1 MNKILTFF
9 LFLIFLTKAST
20 GQTIVTFKSLG
31 YDDDVV
37 GGVSGSSAYF
47 VKIDPTVQIEG
58 SKLVLFI
65 EPSQV
70 LLRSHSYLNIMIG
83 DKPVYSTHLA
93 GDSIIRYTILL
104 NKNSLT
110 EDKKFL
116 KIGIRTLLNVSDD
129 KCKDVDNPAMWVKVK
144 GTSYLSL
151 IKTTSNFFNNVNIS
165 NCFDTKRAIV
175 YPVNPSLIDLKAV
188 GWVYARLKKTQ
199 LKTINVYQADH
210 VPDSLTNYVVVGGW
224 STLSEAQRQ
233 LIKVKPED
241 GQGLLYLRKD
251 VVMRPDTAT
260 REVPSRNNDITFAKT
275 VSIRPVPSEI
285 LFVTG
290 ANDEGYNN
298 TITTLANNNV
308 LNSSFGDF
316 LVINKAENTGVKTID
331 ESKSRLTLKD
341 MGGLTSFLTGIG
353 SLKNTYNF
361 KNSDFAFT
369 PKEIEIKIVGNY
381 ANLNANDRGFFNIY
395 LNGILISSE
404 KLDQSGNLNA
414 SALINR
420 YELQKF
426 NTLETEFR
434 LYPGNGNCENS
445 FTNYFAEVN
454 ITKSYLQTKIPFI
467 ANNLSFYQYP
477 EAFNTGKT
485 TIVLSRRTARYTAA
499 TVGEIIYELNNNLH
513 ADNFPDFVYSDQLDK
528 SILKKNNIIAL
539 LEKDDPIMSE
549 FPDAPIKFN
558 RSFRLY
564 NNENNKVVY
573 ELNDTVS
580 NGLAQIFYGR
590 GNNGTLIITGTG
602 RDLDKAFLS
611 AAKSIT
617 DQLST
622 LSSNICI
629 SDEFNKYLF
638 NISKDS
644 DNLEYT
650 DAKGSFAQFWESYNL
665 YILLVILV
673 LILISF
679 LYVRSRVQK
688 SQESFND

>member
-1 MNKILTFF
+1 MNKFLTFV
-9 LFLIFLTKAST
+9 LLLIFFAKGVN
-20 GQTIVTFKSLG
+20 GQSVVSFKSLG
-31 YDDDVV
+31 FDDDVIA
-37 GGVSGSSAYF
+37 GVSGSSAYF
-47 VKIDPTVQIEG
+47 IKIDPTVQIEG
-58 SKLVLFI
+58 SKLVLLI

-70 LLRSHSYLNIMIG
+70 LVKSQSYLNILIG
-83 DKPVYSTHLA
+83 DKPVYSTHLS
-93 GDSIIRYTILL
+93 GDSIMRYTINLT
-104 NKNSLT
+104 KNSLT
-110 EDKKFL
+110 EDHKFL
-116 KIGIRTLLNVSDD
+116 KVQIRTLLNISDD
-129 KCKDVDNPAMWVKVK
+129 KCKDIDNPAMWVKVK

-175 YPVNPSLIDLKAV
+175 YPANPTLMDLKAV

-199 LKTINVYQADH
+199 IKQIQVYPSDH
-210 VPDSLTNYVVVGGW
+210 VPDSLRNYVIVGNW
-224 STLSEAQRQ
+224 ASIPEAKKQ
-233 LIKVKPED
+233 LLKFSPEE
-241 GQGLLYLRKD
+241 GQGLLYLRKT
-251 VVMRPDTAT
+251 VEQLPDTAV
-260 REVPSRNNDITFAKT
+260 REVSNRNSNPIFVKT
-275 VSIRPVPSEI
+275 VSIKPVPSEI

-290 ANDEGYNN
+290 NGDAGYNN
-298 TITTLANNNV
+298 TITTLANSNV
-308 LNSSFGDF
+308 LNSSYGDY
-316 LVINKAENTGVKTID
+316 LIINKAENVGVKTID
-331 ESKSRLTLKD
+331 ESRSRLTLKD
-341 MGGLTSFLTGIG
+341 MGGLTSFLTGVG
-353 SLKNTYNF
+353 SLKNSYSF

-381 ANLNANDRGFFNIY
+381 ANLNLNDRGFFNIY

-404 KLDQSGNLNA
+404 KLDQSGKLNT

-434 LYPGNGNCENS
+434 FYPGNGNCQNS
-445 FTNYFAEVN
+445 FTNYFAEIN
-454 ITKSYLQTKIPFI
+454 ISKSYLQTKIPFI

-485 TIVLSRRTARYTAA
+485 TIILSRRTAPNTAA
-499 TVGEIIYELNNNLH
+499 TIGEIIYELNNNLH
-513 ADNFPDFVYSDQLDK
+513 ADNFPDFFYSDQYDK
-528 SILKKNNIIAL
+528 SVLKKNNIIAL
-539 LEKDDPIMSE
+539 LEKNDPIMDE

-558 RSFRLY
+558 QRFRLY
-564 NNENNKVVY
+564 NTENNRIVY

-602 RDLDKAFLS
+602 RNMDKAFLS
-611 AAKSIT
+611 AARSIT

-650 DAKGSFAQFWESYNL
+650 DAKGSFALFWESYNL

>member
-1 MNKILTFF
+1 MNKVLSFF
-9 LFLIFLTKAST
+9 LFLMLLTGVSSAQS
-20 GQTIVTFKSLG
+20 IVTFKSLG
-31 YDDDVV
+31 YDDDVI

-47 VKIDPTVQIEG
+47 IRIDPSVQIEG
-58 SKLVLFI
+58 SKLVMFI

-70 LLRSHSYLNIMIG
+70 LLRAHSYLNIMIN

-93 GDSIIRYTILL
+93 PDSIIRYTIKLD
-104 NKNSLT
+104 KSSLT
-110 EDKKFL
+110 EDKKYL
-116 KIGIRTLLNVSDD
+116 KVQIRTLLNVTDD
-129 KCKDVDNPAMWVKVK
+129 KCKDVDNPSMWVKIK

-151 IKTTSNFFNNVNIS
+151 LKTTSNFFNNVNIS
-165 NCFDTKRAIV
+165 NCFDTKRAII
-175 YPVNPSLIDLKAV
+175 YPANPSLIDLKAV
-188 GWVYARLKKTQ
+188 GWVYARLKRTQ
-199 LKTINVYQADH
+199 IKQIKVYPANH
-210 VPDSLTNYVVVGGW
+210 VPDSLTNYVVVGNMA
-224 STLSEAQRQ
+224 SITDDKKQ
-233 LIKVKPED
+233 LLKVKPQE

-251 VVMRPDTAT
+251 VVMRPDTGM
-260 REVPSRNNDITFAKT
+260 REVFKKNNDITFEKV
-275 VSIRPVPSEI
+275 VSIQPVPMEV

-290 ANDEGYNN
+290 YSDEGYNN
-298 TITTLANNNV
+298 AITTLANSNV
-308 LNSSFGDF
+308 INSSFGDF
-316 LVINKAENTGVKTID
+316 LIINKAENTGVKTID

-341 MGGLTSFLTGIG
+341 MGGLTSFLQGIG
-353 SLKNTYNF
+353 SLKNTYSF

-381 ANLNANDRGFFNIY
+381 ANLNVNDRGFFNIY

-404 KLDQSGNLNA
+404 KLDPSGKLNA
-414 SALINR
+414 SAIINR

-445 FTNYFAEVN
+445 FTNYFAEINVA
-454 ITKSYLQTKIPFI
+454 KSYLQTKIPFI

-485 TIVLSRRTARYTAA
+485 TIVLSPKTAAATAA
-499 TVGEIIYELNNNLH
+499 TIGEIIYELNNNLH
-513 ADNFPDFVYSDQLDK
+513 ADNFPDFVYSDKLDK

-539 LEKDDPIMSE
+539 LEKDDPIMKE
-549 FPDAPIKFN
+549 FPDAPIHFE

-602 RDLDKAFLS
+602 HKLDQAFLS

-650 DAKGSFAQFWESYNL
+650 DAKGSFAQFWEAYNL

>member
-1 MNKILTFF
+1 MKKVLSFF
-9 LFLIFLTKAST
+9 LFLMILAKFSA
-20 GQTIVTFKSLG
+20 GQSIVSFKSLG
-31 YDDDVV
+31 YDDDVIT
-37 GGVSGSSAYF
+37 GVSGSSAYF
-47 VKIDPTVQIEG
+47 IRIDPSTQIDG
-58 SKLVLFI
+58 SKLVMLI

-70 LLRSHSYLNIMIG
+70 LLKAHSFINILIN
-83 DKPVYSTHLA
+83 DKPVYSTHISP
-93 GDSIIRYTILL
+93 DSILRYTIKLS
-104 NKNSLT
+104 KSSLT
-110 EDKKFL
+110 EDRKYL
-116 KIGIRTLLNVSDD
+116 KVQVRTALTISDD
-129 KCKDVDNPAMWVKVK
+129 QCKDVDNPAMWIKIK
-144 GTSYLSL
+144 GSSFLSL
-151 IKTTSNFFNNVNIS
+151 IKTTNNFFKNVNIS
-165 NCFDTKRAIV
+165 NCFDSKRAIV
-175 YPVNPSLIDLKAV
+175 YPANPSLIDLKAV

-199 LKTINVYQADH
+199 IKPIHVYPSNA
-210 VPDSLTNYVVVGGW
+210 VPDSLTNYVVVGNLA
-224 STLSEAQRQ
+224 SITDDKKTML
-233 LIKVKPED
+233 KVKPQE
-241 GQGLLYLRKD
+241 GQGLLYLHKD

-260 REVPSRNNDITFAKT
+260 KEVVSKGND
-275 VSIRPVPSEI
+275 VSFVRSVSVQPVPMEV

-290 ANDEGYNN
+290 YSDEGYNN
-298 TITTLANNNV
+298 SITTLANSNV
-308 LNSSFGDF
+308 LNSSFGDY
-316 LVINKAENTGVKTID
+316 LVINKAENVGVKTID

-341 MGGLTSFLTGIG
+341 MGGQTSFLTGIG
-353 SLKNTYNF
+353 SLKNTYSF

-381 ANLNANDRGFFNIY
+381 ANLNLNDRGFFNIY

-404 KLDQSGNLNA
+404 KLDPSGKLNTT
-414 SALINR
+414 ALINR

-434 LYPGNGNCENS
+434 LYPGNGNCTNS
-445 FTNYFAEVN
+445 FTNYFAEINVS
-454 ITKSYLQTKIPFI
+454 KSYLQTKIPFI

-485 TIVLSRRTARYTAA
+485 TIILSRKSATATAA
-499 TVGEIIYELNNNLH
+499 TIGEIIYELNNNLH

-539 LEKDDPIMSE
+539 LSKDDPIMDDFS
-549 FPDAPIKFN
+549 DAPIKFN
-558 RSFRLY
+558 HSFRVY

-602 RDLDKAFLS
+602 NHLDQAFLS

-629 SDEFNKYLF
+629 SDEYNKYLF

-650 DAKGSFAQFWESYNL
+650 DAKSSFAKFWEAYNL

>member
-1 MNKILTFF
+1 MNKILRSLLLLL
-9 LFLIFLTKAST
+9 LFAKAATAQS
-20 GQTIVTFKSLG
+20 IVSFRSLG
-31 YDDDVV
+31 YDDDVIS
-37 GGVSGSSAYF
+37 GVSGSSAYF
-47 VKIDPTVQIEG
+47 IRIDPSVQIEG

-70 LLRSHSYLNIMIG
+70 LLRARSYVNIMIN

-93 GDSIIRYTILL
+93 PDSIIRYTVKLDRS
-104 NKNSLT
+104 SLT
-110 EDKKFL
+110 EDRKYL
-116 KIGIRTLLNVSDD
+116 KVQVRTLLNVTDD
-129 KCKDVDNPAMWVKVK
+129 KCKDVDNPSMWVKVK

-151 IKTTSNFFNNVNIS
+151 LKTTSNFFNNVNIS

-175 YPVNPSLIDLKAV
+175 YPANPSLIDLKAV
-188 GWVYARLKKTQ
+188 GWVYARLKRTQ
-199 LKTINVYQADH
+199 IRTIHVYPANA
-210 VPDSLTNYVVVGGW
+210 VPDSLTNYVVVGNLA
-224 STLSEAQRQ
+224 SITEDKRSL
-233 LIKVKPED
+233 LKIKPQE

-251 VVMRPDTAT
+251 VVMRADTGMK
-260 REVPSRNNDITFAKT
+260 EVAAKGNDIHFEKV
-275 VSIRPVPSEI
+275 VSIQPCPTEV

-290 ANDEGYNN
+290 YSDEGYNN
-298 TITTLANNNV
+298 AITTLANSNV

-316 LVINKAENTGVKTID
+316 LIINKAENTGVKTID

-341 MGGLTSFLTGIG
+341 MGGLTSFLQGIG
-353 SLKNTYNF
+353 SLKNTYSF

-369 PKEIEIKIVGNY
+369 PKEIEIRIVGNY
-381 ANLNANDRGFFNIY
+381 ANLNVSDRGFFNIY

-404 KLDQSGNLNA
+404 KLDPSGKLNTTA
-414 SALINR
+414 MINR

-445 FTNYFAEVN
+445 FTNYFAEINV
-454 ITKSYLQTKIPFI
+454 TKSYLQTKIPFI

-485 TIVLSRRTARYTAA
+485 TIVLSRKTAAATAA
-499 TVGEIIYELNNNLH
+499 TIGEIIYELNNNLH
-513 ADNFPDFVYSDQLDK
+513 ADNFPDFAYSDQLDK
-528 SILKKNNIIAL
+528 SVLKKNNIIAL
-539 LEKDDPIMSE
+539 LEKDDPIMKE
-549 FPDAPIKFN
+549 FPDAPIRFD

-602 RDLDKAFLS
+602 HKLNEAFLS

-650 DAKGSFAQFWESYNL
+650 DAKGSFAQFWEAYNL

-673 LILISF
+673 LILIAF

>member
-1 MNKILTFF
+1 MNRIYIFF
-9 LFLIFLTKAST
+9 LFLVLLAKASS
-20 GQTIVTFKSLG
+20 GQSIVSFKSLG
-31 YDDDVV
+31 YDDDVIS
-37 GGVSGSSAYF
+37 GVSGSSAYF
-47 VKIDPTVQIEG
+47 IRIDPSVQIEG
-58 SKLVLFI
+58 SKLVMFI

-70 LLRSHSYLNIMIG
+70 LLKAHSYINILIN
-83 DKPVYSTHLA
+83 DKPVYSTHLTP
-93 GDSIIRYTILL
+93 DSIIRYTLKL
-104 NKNSLT
+104 DRYSLT
-110 EDKKFL
+110 DDRKYL
-116 KIGIRTLLNVSDD
+116 KVQIRTSLTVSDD
-129 KCKDVDNPAMWVKVK
+129 KCKDVDNPAMWVKIK
-144 GTSYLSL
+144 GSSYLSL
-151 IKTTSNFFNNVNIS
+151 LKSTTNFFKNVNIS

-188 GWVYARLKKTQ
+188 GWVYARLKRTQ
-199 LKTINVYQADH
+199 LKTIHVYPANQ
-210 VPDSLTNYVVVGGW
+210 VPDSLTNYVVVGN
-224 STLSEAQRQ
+224 LSSMPENRKAM
-233 LIKVKPED
+233 LKVKPLE
-241 GQGLLYLRKD
+241 GQGLIYLRKD
-251 VVMRPDTAT
+251 VVMRPDTAMK
-260 REVPSRNNDITFAKT
+260 EVSTSKNEISFVKS
-275 VSIRPVPSEI
+275 VSIQPVPVET
-285 LFVTG
+285 LFITG
-290 ANDEGYNN
+290 YSDEGYNN
-298 TITTLANNNV
+298 AITTLANSNV

-316 LVINKAENTGVKTID
+316 LIINKAENVGVKTID

-341 MGGLTSFLTGIG
+341 MGGLTSFLQGIG
-353 SLKNTYNF
+353 SLKNTYSF

-381 ANLNANDRGFFNIY
+381 ANLNVNDRGFFNIY

-404 KLDQSGNLNA
+404 KLDPSGKLNA
-414 SALINR
+414 TALINR

-445 FTNYFAEVN
+445 FTNYFAEINVS
-454 ITKSYLQTKIPFI
+454 KSYLQTKIPFI

-485 TIVLSRRTARYTAA
+485 TIVLSRKSASATAA
-499 TVGEIIYELNNNLH
+499 TIGEIIYELNNNLH

-539 LEKDDPIMSE
+539 LSKDDAIMKE
-549 FPDAPIKFN
+549 FPDAPIRFD

-602 RDLDKAFLS
+602 HKLDQAFLS

-629 SDEFNKYLF
+629 SDEYNKYLF

-650 DAKGSFAQFWESYNL
+650 DAKGSFAQFWEAYNL

>member
-1 MNKILTFF
+1 MKKVLSFF
-9 LFLIFLTKAST
+9 LFLMILAKFSA
-20 GQTIVTFKSLG
+20 GQTIVSFKSLG
-31 YDDDVV
+31 YDDDVI

-47 VKIDPTVQIEG
+47 IRIDPSVQIEG
-58 SKLVLFI
+58 SKLVMFI

-70 LLRSHSYLNIMIG
+70 LLRAHSYLNIMIN
-83 DKPVYSTHLA
+83 DKPVYSSHLA
-93 GDSIIRYTILL
+93 PDSIIRYTIKLD
-104 NKNSLT
+104 KNSLT
-110 EDKKFL
+110 EDRKYL
-116 KIGIRTLLNVSDD
+116 KVQVRTLLNVTDD

-165 NCFDTKRAIV
+165 NCFDTKRAII
-175 YPVNPSLIDLKAV
+175 YPANPTLIDLKAV
-188 GWVYARLKKTQ
+188 GWVYARLKRSSVKQ
-199 LKTINVYQADH
+199 IHVYPSNH
-210 VPDSLTNYVVVGGW
+210 VPDSLTNYVIVGNLA
-224 STLSEAQRQ
+224 SIPEDKKPL
-233 LIKVKPED
+233 LKVKPQE

-251 VVMRPDTAT
+251 VAMRPDTAT
-260 REVPSRNNDITFAKT
+260 REVANKNNDISFVKT
-275 VSIRPVPSEI
+275 VSIQPVPIEI

-290 ANDEGYNN
+290 YSDEGYNN
-298 TITTLANNNV
+298 AITTLANSNV
-308 LNSSFGDF
+308 INSSFGDF
-316 LVINKAENTGVKTID
+316 LIINKAENTGVKTID
-331 ESKSRLTLKD
+331 ESKSKLTLKD

-353 SLKNTYNF
+353 SLKNTYSF

-381 ANLNANDRGFFNIY
+381 ANLNVNDRGFFNIY
-395 LNGILISSE
+395 LNGILINSE
-404 KLDQSGNLNA
+404 KLDPSGKLNT

-445 FTNYFAEVN
+445 FTNYFAEINVS
-454 ITKSYLQTKIPFI
+454 KSYLQTKIPFI

-485 TIVLSRRTARYTAA
+485 TIVLSRKTAAFTAA
-499 TVGEIIYELNNNLH
+499 TIGEIIYELNNNLH

-528 SILKKNNIIAL
+528 SLLKKNNIIAL
-539 LEKDDPIMSE
+539 LEKDDPIMNE

-602 RDLDKAFLS
+602 HNLDQAFLS

-650 DAKGSFAQFWESYNL
+650 DAKGSFAQFWEAYNL

>member
-1 MNKILTFF
+1 MNKIFKLF
-9 LFLIFLTKAST
+9 LFLLFVGTAASA
-20 GQTIVTFKSLG
+20 QSIVSFKSLG
-31 YDDDVV
+31 YNDDVLS
-37 GGVSGSSAYF
+37 GVSGSSAYF
-47 VKIDPTVQIEG
+47 IKIDPSVQIEG
-58 SKLVLFI
+58 SKMVLFI

-70 LLRSHSYLNIMIG
+70 LIKARSYVNILIN
-83 DKPVYSTHLA
+83 DRPVYSSHLSP
-93 GDSIIRYTILL
+93 DSIIRYTIKL
-104 NKNSLT
+104 NKESLT
-110 EDKKFL
+110 EDRKYL
-116 KIGIRTLLNVSDD
+116 KVQIRTALNISDD

-144 GTSYLSL
+144 GNSYLSL
-151 IKTTSNFFNNVNIS
+151 IKSTTNFFNNVNIS
-165 NCFDTKRAIV
+165 NCWDTKRAIV
-175 YPVNPSLIDLKAV
+175 YPANPSLIDLKAV
-188 GWVYARLKKTQ
+188 GWVYARLKRTQ
-199 LKTINVYQADH
+199 IKQIRVYPSDH
-210 VPDSLTNYVVVGGW
+210 VPDSLTNYVVVGNYN
-224 STLSEAQRQ
+224 SISDDLKNSM
-233 LIKVKPED
+233 KMKPEE
-241 GQGLLYLRKD
+241 GQGLLYLKKD
-251 VVMRPDTAT
+251 VVMRADTQT
-260 REVPSRNNDITFAKT
+260 HEVPNKNND
-275 VSIRPVPSEI
+275 VSFVRSVVMQPTPTEV

-290 ANDEGYNN
+290 YTDEGFNN
-298 TITTLANNNV
+298 AITTLGNSNV

-316 LVINKAENTGVKTID
+316 LIIHKAENTGVKTID

-353 SLKNTYNF
+353 SLKNTYSF

-381 ANLNANDRGFFNIY
+381 ANLNVNDRGFFNIY

-404 KLDQSGNLNA
+404 KLDPSGKLNT

-434 LYPGNGNCENS
+434 FYPGNGNCENS
-445 FTNYFAEVN
+445 FTNYFAEINV
-454 ITKSYLQTKIPFI
+454 TKSYLQTKIPFI

-485 TIVLSRRTARYTAA
+485 TIILSKKTAPATAA

-513 ADNFPDFVYSDQLDK
+513 ANNFPEFVYSDQFDK

-539 LEKDDPIMSE
+539 LDKDDPIMSE
-549 FPDAPIKFN
+549 FPDAPIQFN

-573 ELNDTVS
+573 ELSDTVS

-602 RDLDKAFLS
+602 KNLDQAFLS
-611 AAKSIT
+611 ASRSIT

-629 SDEFNKYLF
+629 SDEYNKYLF